1 MIFPSFS
8 IWKHKPFLPLLSAL
22 LFCLLLTGMPDIAR
36 AATKILMLNPVR
48 TIFTDRQRSVN
59 THVINNS
66 EESITYTISLVT
78 MRKGEN
84 GKFYEPEIETE
95 EELLIKN
102 MIRFSPRRA
111 TIEPGKRQV
120 VKLMV
125 RKPKNLP
132 PGEYQTRL
140 RLSPLPPRHS
150 PAPKPV
156 ARTVKK
162 GMIDL
167 DLIVDSTFPII
178 IQHGGLTA
186 EVNPLSI
193 ALKEF
198 PKAPA
203 GIAAEVTFS
212 RSGDC
217 SAFGNVFITF
227 TPADTSTAS
236 REIGRALG
244 LAIYIP
250 DTERT
255 MTVPLTGVSRQGLS
269 GGTIR
274 VAFQADTGV
283 VNKRK
288 RKKAQLRSKDFVLP

>member
-1 MIFPSFS
+1 MISPSFS
-8 IWKHKPFLPLLSAL
+8 TWKNKPFLPLLL
-22 LFCLLLTGMPDIAR
+22 TLFFCLQLTGMAEIAG
-36 AATKILMLNPVR
+36 AATKMLMLNPVR

-66 EESITYTISLVT
+66 EEPITYTISLVT

-84 GKFYEPEIETE
+84 GKLYEPETETE
-95 EELLIKN
+95 EERLVKN

-120 VKLMV
+120 VKLMA

-140 RLSPLPPRHS
+140 RLSPLVPQHS
-150 PAPKPV
+150 PAPKP
-156 ARTVKK
+156 ANRTGKK

-186 EVNPLSI
+186 EVTPLSI

-203 GIAAEVTFS
+203 GIAADVTFS

-217 SAFGNVFITF
+217 SAFGNVFLTF
-227 TPADTSTAS
+227 TPADNSKAR

-244 LAIYIP
+244 LAIYLP
-250 DTERT
+250 NTERT
-255 MTVPLTGVSRQGLS
+255 MTVPLTGVSRQELT

-288 RKKAQLRSKDFVLP
+288 RKRAQLRSKDFVLP